1 MDPTIPPACGSCA
14 EEATMK
20 TTRQSWI
27 CGRTGFGLLL
37 TGFGLLL
44 AAPFGLAEGEPA
56 SSPAPAPV
64 PADTK
69 SDAAKSADSDKS
81 AAAEAAENVVEG
93 EVVPGVQY
101 YLSTDNRNSAKFE
114 EYREVPNGFVLPRLL
129 FS

>member
-1 MDPTIPPACGSCA
+1 A

-27 CGRTGFGLLL
+27 CGRTGFGLLRAGIGLLL

-44 AAPFGLAEGEPA
+44 AAPYALAEGEPA

-69 SDAAKSADSDKS
+69 SDAAKSADSDT
-81 AAAEAAENVVEG
+81 AAAVEAAENVVEG
-93 EVVPGVQY
+93 EASPGVLHDLY
-101 YLSTDNRNSAKFE
+101 THNTNS
-114 EYREVPNGFVLPRLL
+114 V
-129 FS
+129 